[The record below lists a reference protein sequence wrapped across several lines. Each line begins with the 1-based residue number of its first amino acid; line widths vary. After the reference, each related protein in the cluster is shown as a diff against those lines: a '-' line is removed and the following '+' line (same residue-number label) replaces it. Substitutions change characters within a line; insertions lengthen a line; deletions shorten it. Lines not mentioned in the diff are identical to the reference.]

1 MRGVTTTIALSLA
14 LMAAPAWAQEGHD
27 GHDGPGAGHG
37 EMHPGAMHGGM
48 AGSLVAHAEP
58 LGLSAEQLESL
69 ESLDERLA
77 AEKERHHAEMKAIH
91 EAAMEILSPEQ
102 RERMHAMMQ
111 EMHGADGHDGRMKK
125 NDDAG
130 DSEDHGDHPES

>member
-27 GHDGPGAGHG
+27 GHGPGHG
-37 EMHPGAMHGGM
+37 EMHPGAMHAAM

-58 LGLSAEQLESL
+58 LGLSAEQLASL

-91 EAAMEILSPEQ
+91 EAAMEILTPEQ

-111 EMHGADGHDGRMKK
+111 EMHGAHGHEGRMKK
-125 NDDAG
+125 EDDAA
-130 DSEDHGDHPES
+130 DPEDHGDHQGS